1 MERRVSTRVSVGI
14 GIQIR
19 LSDQITDAQ
28 IMNLSMD
35 GMFVKT
41 PLTSSRTA
49 LLLITNTQHNE
60 ELVLQFSL
68 GKESEPCIAAGRVA
82 WRSDLGFGI
91 DFTNVNEAFEIFTDR
106 LIEADSLSYQDKVD
120 LLSSIQDPVI
130 QLKKD

>member
-14 GIQIR
+14 GIHIQ

-28 IMNLSMD
+28 IMNLSLD

-68 GKESEPCIAAGRVA
+68 EKGSETCIAAGRVA

-91 DFTNVNEAFEIFTDR
+91 DFTNVNEAFEIFVDR

-120 LLSSIQDPVI
+120 LLSSIQNPVI
-130 QLKKD
+130 QLKRD